1 MEINKILICG
11 RGYSFKFYEN
21 FKDNYNLK
29 FSYNHFENVE
39 SFDFNFFSKNKE
51 NFADKSLE
59 KNFLKESNLN
69 KVYKIKSFH
78 LGTTTLGLFTLL
90 KFISIKYPN
99 SEVHLVGFDHR
110 YIYEEELESFLDI
123 NLQNFLN
130 VESQKAISSKLQQ
143 FFDNLKIK
151 YVGFDIYSEID
162 AKTSQHFEYSKKDT
176 SVEIVAEITTNHFGD
191 NKKLID
197 LMLLSKKAGADSVKF
212 QMRDVDSFYNS
223 DTLKMKYNSPF
234 GNNFR
239 DYRKAL
245 ELNESQLELIREYSK
260 ELELKFFFSA
270 LDLKSYLKLKEF
282 GLTRIKI
289 PSTIS
294 NNLDYINFVLN
305 DFDQEL
311 VVSTG
316 MTDEKYLD
324 LITQNKSKYKKL
336 YLLHCISSYP
346 TNIFNLNLEIIR
358 RYSKISNKIIPGY
371 SSHDIGYEGSMFAV
385 FAGAKMIEKHVK
397 LGNSDFG
404 HFDET
409 ALDVRLEFGEYVKML
424 KKAEMINGIPEKRI
438 LKSEHHKY

>member
-1 MEINKILICG
+1 METNKILICG
-11 RGYSFKFYEN
+11 RGYSYKFYEN
-21 FKDNYNLK
+21 FKDNYKLK
-29 FSYNHFENVE
+29 FSYNHFENIE
-39 SFDFNFFSKNKE
+39 LFDFNFYSKNKE
-51 NFADKSLE
+51 SFIKKTEKS
-59 KNFLKESNLN
+59 FLKESKLN
-69 KVYKIKSFH
+69 KLYNIKSIY

-110 YIYEEELESFLDI
+110 YIYEEELKSFLEI

-130 VESQKAISSKLQQ
+130 VESQKAISNKLEI

-151 YVGFDIYSEID
+151 FVGFDIYSEID
-162 AKTSQHFEYSKKDT
+162 AKTAELFEYSKMAN

-191 NKKLID
+191 NQKLIE

-212 QMRDVDSFYNS
+212 QMRDVNSFYNVE
-223 DTLKMKYNSPF
+223 TLNKKYNSPF
-234 GNNFR
+234 GKTFR
-239 DYRKAL
+239 DYRNAL
-245 ELNESQLELIREYSK
+245 ELNQSQLELIKEYSK
-260 ELELKFFFSA
+260 ELELNYFFSA
-270 LDLKSYLKLKEF
+270 LDLKSYLKLKES

-294 NNLDYINFVLN
+294 NNSDYINFVLN
-305 DFDQEL
+305 DFNHEL

-324 LITQNKSKYKKL
+324 LVTQNKSKYKKL

-346 TNIFNLNLEIIR
+346 TNIFNLNLEVLR
-358 RYSKISNKIIPGY
+358 RYSKISKNIIPGY
-371 SSHDIGYEGSMFAV
+371 SSHDIGYEGSMFAI

-409 ALDVRLEFGEYVKML
+409 ALDVRLEFGEYVNML
-424 KKAEMINGIPEKRI
+424 RKAEMINGTPEKRI